1 MWPSGREPGS
11 AQPADRG
18 RSRLGDSAARA
29 LRSQRAAL
37 AALGEATTDTG
48 SRRECDATVRRAKL
62 RRLYPRL
69 ARTGGT
75 ATASI
80 TDDGAAAERPRCA
93 WAAADAAEWTDLRWS
108 EQSSGPVYRDA
119 ASRLPA
125 ATAGGAG
132 TEQLYVVRCDGSPTS
147 FRWAAQ
153 EASIDP
159 QVVIDAAFSSA
170 QAQIPRPAVDISPSP
185 AAGGIVNIG
194 MWLAVDDPGQVNA
207 FASVGPV
214 WASVTARFTGVTW
227 DMGNGDVITC
237 DGLGTPYVP
246 GSDTVEQGPCGY
258 TYARASIESAPYHG
272 RRVRALGRAPH
283 HVDRPRRG
291 AGPDRDDRHVRLRR
305 RRDPDRRRGL
315 TRPGLLC
322 QEMRRQASYFLTQSQ
337 IRL

>member
-1 MWPSGREPGS
+1 MH
-11 AQPADRG
+11 
-18 RSRLGDSAARA
+18 
-29 LRSQRAAL
+29 
-37 AALGEATTDTG
+37 
-48 SRRECDATVRRAKL
+48 
-62 RRLYPRL
+62 
-69 ARTGGT
+69 
-75 ATASI
+75 
-80 TDDGAAAERPRCA
+80 
-93 WAAADAAEWTDLRWS
+93 WAAADAAQWTDLRWS

-153 EASIDP
+153 EAAIDP
-159 QVVIDAAFSSA
+159 QVVIDAAISSA

-194 MWLAVDDPGQVNA
+194 MWLAVGDPGQVNA

-246 GSDTVEQGPCGY
+246 GSETVEQGPCGY
-258 TYARASIESAPYHG
+258 TYTRASIESAPYHLVASG
-272 RRVRALGRAPH
+272 RWDVHLTTSTGRDEALAPIEMTATFDYD
-283 HVDRPRRG
+283 VDEIQTVG
-291 AGPDRDDRHVRLRR
+291 EG
-305 RRDPDRRRGL
+305 
-315 TRPGLLC
+315 
-322 QEMRRQASYFLTQSQ
+322 
-337 IRL
+337 